1 MILVSRS
8 AELFY
13 VPKGLLSNV
22 PHWMLL
28 SILSTLGLRFSL
40 IVIYHLCIHGPMQ
53 NLAKTCSTP
62 FLFGIPACIIQSR
75 LFTSSKHYS
84 LKSRLNVY
92 YPWVTRL
99 LGAHALL
106 YPSEN
111 IHQNQTQV
119 FGPKCIYHQRSTYL
133 FKHVNIM

>member
-1 MILVSRS
+1 
-8 AELFY
+8 
-13 VPKGLLSNV
+13 
-22 PHWMLL
+22 MLL

-40 IVIYHLCIHGPMQ
+40 IVIHHLCIHGPMQ
-53 NLAKTCSTP
+53 NLAETCSTP
-62 FLFGIPACIIQSR
+62 FLFGIPACIIQSC

-92 YPWVTRL
+92 CPWVTRL

-106 YPSEN
+106 YPCEN

-133 FKHVNIM
+133 FKHVNIMSRTKLSLCNTICPLGSSLCRKIC